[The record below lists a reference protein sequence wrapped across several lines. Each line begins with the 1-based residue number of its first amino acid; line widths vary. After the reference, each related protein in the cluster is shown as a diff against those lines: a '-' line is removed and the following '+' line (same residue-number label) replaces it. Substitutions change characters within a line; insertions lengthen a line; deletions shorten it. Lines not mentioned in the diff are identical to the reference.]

1 MLRNPA
7 IIVIT
12 GAIAAGKSTI
22 AEELARRLP
31 RAAHVRGDAFRKMIV
46 PGRADMSP
54 PLSEAAKAQLR
65 LRHHLAAVVAN
76 GYASAGVTAVV
87 QDLYLGSDLAA
98 FLSLLRHRPVYL
110 VVLAPRPAVL
120 EQREHARGKSGYG
133 AWSAHEFDRYLR
145 EATPRVGLWLDS
157 SELTVED
164 TVDTILGNLDLAL
177 VEPTTIT
184 ASPASR

>member
-1 MLRNPA
+1 
-7 IIVIT
+7 
-12 GAIAAGKSTI
+12 
-22 AEELARRLP
+22 
-31 RAAHVRGDAFRKMIV
+31 
-46 PGRADMSP
+46 
-54 PLSEAAKAQLR
+54 
-65 LRHHLAAVVAN
+65 
-76 GYASAGVTAVV
+76 
-87 QDLYLGSDLAA
+87 
-98 FLSLLRHRPVYL
+98 
-110 VVLAPRPAVL
+110 VL

-177 VEPTTIT
+177 IEPTTIT